1 VRVADGAVNA
11 GLGGA
16 NLRLVGAPDPESP
29 DPVQVIIDDSSPDVP
44 EFDDKGQVVR
54 IDHDDGSVTVSL
66 DGKPIDKAANDAPL
80 EWYSNL
86 AEKIDASALVQITE
100 DLLRGIDE
108 DLESRKEWI
117 ESRAEGMKLLGLKIE
132 IPNTQG
138 ASDGAPVEGMSKVRH
153 PLLLEA
159 VLNFQANS
167 RGEFLPTDGPV
178 KIRNDATG
186 GGDDQS
192 QPDPTQPPMLTLDKL
207 ANLLERTMNHYL
219 TAVATEYYP
228 DTDRMLFMA
237 GFGGDGFKKVY
248 KCPLRNRPVSESVD
262 ADDLIVNQS
271 ATDLANAARV
281 THRVMMR
288 PSTVKRMQII
298 GAYRNVE
305 LGDALTPE
313 ADALKQEE
321 QAQQGLRP
329 ESMRL
334 PTDREREI
342 YECYCELD
350 VPGFEHEKDGKKTG
364 LQIPYVVTIDR
375 SSRVVLSLVRNFDES
390 TEDLPRAKRK
400 FVKFPFVP
408 GIGFYGI
415 GLLHILGNTANAITA
430 GWRLMLDNGMFANF
444 PGFLISKG
452 GTRQNTNIMRVP
464 PGGGAQIDT
473 QGMPIGQSVM
483 PLPYNTAQM
492 PPLMALIQ
500 DMADTG
506 RRVGGTAEVQVGEG
520 RADVPVGTVLALIE
534 QAIKPMMAVHKR
546 MHSAQAEE
554 FQLLRDLIKED
565 PQSFIDACDHGC
577 KPHWTSMKIAD
588 LIRALDNCDMVP
600 QADPNTASSAQRITK
615 VQGLMQLAQAS
626 PNLYDPI
633 RVNSAA
639 LAAMGWPNPDEFFVP
654 PAARAQPPPQLL
666 QMQQEMQDKTKA
678 ADAKTAEAQARL
690 MEAKA
695 KGDDVQAKIDAGHYG
710 KDPQG
715 PEAAAPPPTDTPA
728 DLAAAHAKLMDA
740 ETRRMDANTKAFE
753 AHNENQNRD
762 QDRIAAER
770 EAQMKER
777 DSALDLAKS
786 VIGAPTQG
794 ESGKQVG
801 VSTVGAKTNK
811 IIRDVDKGLKD

>member
-1 VRVADGAVNA
+1 MSAVP
-11 GLGGA
+11 GLGNA
-16 NLRLVGAPDPESP
+16 NLRLTPPPEDPASPAQITVDMDAPEGDIP
-29 DPVQVIIDDSSPDVP
+29 DIDERGNILKISH
-44 EFDDKGQVVR
+44 G
-54 IDHDDGSVTVSL
+54 DGSVSISL
-66 DGKPIDKAANDAPL
+66 DGKPLGSVEAANDGPI
-80 EWYSNL
+80 EWFANL
-86 AEKIDASALVQITE
+86 AEKIATDALASITE

-108 DLESRKEWI
+108 DLESRREWI
-117 ESRAEGMKLLGLKIE
+117 ESRAEGIKLLGLKIE

-178 KIRNDATG
+178 KIRNDSTG
-186 GGDDQS
+186 GGDDQA
-192 QPDPTQPPMLTLDKL
+192 QPDPAQPPMLTLDKL
-207 ANLLERTMNHYL
+207 ANLLERAMNHYL

-271 ATDLANAARV
+271 ATDLANAARI

-298 GAYRNVE
+298 GAYRDIE
-305 LGDALTPE
+305 LGDPLTPE

-321 QAQQGLRP
+321 QAQQGLKP
-329 ESMRL
+329 EFMRL
-334 PTDREREI
+334 PMDREREI
-342 YECYCELD
+342 YEVYCELNI
-350 VPGFEHEKDGKKTG
+350 PGFEHKKGSKVTG

-375 SSRVVLSLVRNFDES
+375 SSRLALSVVRNFDE
-390 TEDLPRAKRK
+390 TTKALPRAKRK

-415 GLLHILGNTANAITA
+415 GLLHILGNTTNAITA

-444 PGFLISKG
+444 PGFLISKAG
-452 GTRQNTNIMRVP
+452 SRQNTNIMRVP
-464 PGGGAQIDT
+464 PGGAAQIDT
-473 QGMPIGQSVM
+473 AGGPIGQSVM

-492 PPLMALIQ
+492 PPLMTLVQ
-500 DMADTG
+500 DIADTG

-565 PQSFIDACDHGC
+565 PQAFIDACDHGC
-577 KPHWTSMKIAD
+577 KPHWSSMKIND
-588 LIRALDNCDMVP
+588 LIRALDNCDIVP

-615 VQGLMQLAQAS
+615 VQGLIQLSAAS
-626 PNLYDPI
+626 PNLFDPI
-633 RVNSAA
+633 KINTAA
-639 LAAMGWPNPDEFFVP
+639 LAAMGWPDPEQFFVP
-654 PAARAQPPPQLL
+654 PAARAAPPPQLQ
-666 QMQQEMQDKTKA
+666 QMQAEMKNEQDA
-678 ADAKTAEAQARL
+678 AQAKIIEANARET
-690 MEAKA
+690 EAKA
-695 KGDDVQAKIDAGHYG
+695 RAADVQAKVDSGHYAP
-710 KDPQG
+710 K
-715 PEAAAPPPTDTPA
+715 PEAGVAAAAPPPTDTPVDEA
-728 DLAAAHAKLMDA
+728 LAQAKMLDAQTHAREVAIKEREAA
-740 ETRRMDANTKAFE
+740 T
-753 AHNENQNRD
+753 ENQNRD
-762 QDRIAAER
+762 QDRSA
-770 EAQMKER
+770 KEKET
-777 DSALDLAKS
+777 AIDLAKA
-786 VIGAPTQG
+786 VISAPTAG

-801 VSTVGAKTNK
+801 VKGVGKKAVG
-811 IIRDVDKGLKD
+811 IIKQVDKGIGQ

>member
-1 VRVADGAVNA
+1 VSP

-16 NLRLVGAPDPESP
+16 NLRLVGAPDPTAP
-29 DPVQVIIDDSSPDVP
+29 DPVQVIIDDSGPDVP
-44 EFDDKGQVVR
+44 EFDDSGQLVR

-66 DGKPIDKAANDAPL
+66 DGKPITDAANDEPL
-80 EWYSNL
+80 EWFSNL
-86 AEKIDASALVQITE
+86 ADKIGADTLVGITE

-186 GGDDQS
+186 GGDDQT

-219 TAVATEYYP
+219 TSVASEYCP

-271 ATDLANAARV
+271 ATDLQNAQRI

-298 GAYRNVE
+298 GAYRDVP
-305 LGDALTPE
+305 LGDALQPE

-321 QAQQGLRP
+321 QSQQGLKP
-329 ESMRL
+329 ESIRQ
-334 PTDREREI
+334 PQDREREI

-350 VPGFEHEKDGKKTG
+350 IPGFEHKKDGKETG

-375 SSRVVLSLVRNFDES
+375 SSRVALSVMRNFDEK
-390 TEDLPRAKRK
+390 TKDLPKAKRK

-415 GLLHILGNTANAITA
+415 GLLHILGNTTNAITA
-430 GWRLMLDNGMFANF
+430 AWRLMLDNGMFANF

-452 GTRQNTNIMRVP
+452 GARQNTNIMRVP

-473 QGMPIGQSVM
+473 QGMPMGQAVM

-492 PPLMALIQ
+492 PPLMTLVES
-500 DMADTG
+500 MSDTG

-565 PQSFIDACDHGC
+565 PQSFIDACNHGC
-577 KPHWTSMKIAD
+577 KPHWSSMKMDD
-588 LIRALDNCDMVP
+588 LVRALDNCDMVP

-626 PNLYDPI
+626 PNLFDPI
-633 RVNSAA
+633 KINSAA
-639 LAAMGWPNPDEFFVP
+639 LAAMGWPDPEAFFVP
-654 PAARAQPPPQLL
+654 PAARAAPPPQLQQL
-666 QMQQEMQDKTKA
+666 QAQMANEQA
-678 ADAKTAEAQARL
+678 AAKAKTDEAQAR
-690 MEAKA
+690 MVEAQAKA
-695 KGDDVQAKIDAGHYG
+695 ADVQAKVDTGHYG
-710 KDPQG
+710 PKPSEAG
-715 PEAAAPPPTDTPA
+715 APESPPTDTAA
-728 DLAAAHAKLMDA
+728 DLATAHAKLMDA
-740 ETRRMDANTKAFE
+740 ETRRMDATTKAFE

-762 QDRIAAER
+762 QDRAAKEK
-770 EAQMKER
+770 ESVMKER
-777 DSALDLAKS
+777 ESALDLAKS
-786 VIGAPTQG
+786 VIGAPTAG

-801 VSTVGAKTNK
+801 VGDVGAKTNK
-811 IIRDVDKGLKD
+811 IIRDVDKGLDK